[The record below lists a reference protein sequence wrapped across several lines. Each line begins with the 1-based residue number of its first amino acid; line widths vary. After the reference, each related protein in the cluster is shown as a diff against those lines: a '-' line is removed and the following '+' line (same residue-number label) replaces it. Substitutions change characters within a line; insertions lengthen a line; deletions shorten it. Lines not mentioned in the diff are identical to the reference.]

1 MAPKHEK
8 EAGATRERSLEVEK
22 PDEPEEQTE
31 ESPLK
36 LVKRRF
42 VRRAKALQP
51 MILDFLN
58 VQTGIAASVIMD
70 LVESRFWIDRR
81 EGGRRYGKNQNCTG
95 SHFQHL
101 QVTGLFERY
110 LLLLGVPQLFL
121 PGPCMVLRDGTK
133 HQQRL
138 QYRPVQNTIL
148 YHIFVDL

>member
-70 LVESRFWIDRR
+70 LVESRFWID
-81 EGGRRYGKNQNCTG
+81 
-95 SHFQHL
+95 
-101 QVTGLFERY
+101 
-110 LLLLGVPQLFL
+110 
-121 PGPCMVLRDGTK
+121 
-133 HQQRL
+133 
-138 QYRPVQNTIL
+138 
-148 YHIFVDL
+148 